1 MREKNSDFKLVNIER
16 VQVENMCKQ
25 KTCINRVYVQVENKR
40 KERSNV
46 F

>member
-1 MREKNSDFKLVNIER
+1 MREKNSDFKFVNIER
-16 VQVENMCKQ
+16 VQAENMSKQ
-25 KTCINRVYVQVENKR
+25 KTCTNGVYVQIENKR